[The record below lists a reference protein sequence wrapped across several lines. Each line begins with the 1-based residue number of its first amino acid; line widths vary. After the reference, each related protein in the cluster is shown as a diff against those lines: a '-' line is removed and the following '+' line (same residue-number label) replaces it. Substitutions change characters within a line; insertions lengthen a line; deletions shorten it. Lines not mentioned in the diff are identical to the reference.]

1 MFGDKASKS
10 TCLWLKNLPP
20 LTPTNIVEKGEFKEW
35 VDTKTGKK
43 KRQAMWI
50 YEAMSKAKTKQ
61 ERQTLRSKTFQGIA
75 DAIAEQWGKL
85 M

>member
-1 MFGDKASKS
+1 M
-10 TCLWLKNLPP
+10 KNLPP
-20 LTPTNIVEKGEFKEW
+20 LVPTNIVEKGEFKEW
-35 VDTKTGKK
+35 IDAKTGKK

-50 YEAMSKAKTKQ
+50 YEAMNKAKTKQ

-75 DAIAEQWGKL
+75 DAIAQQWGNL